1 LLTKNLQNQINC
13 LLNFRTAVGVA
24 ETNTFVFGRQSAST
38 PYRSSDCLRKYANE
52 CGAKNPAVITST
64 RLRKHIATMSQVLA
78 LRSNELDL
86 LASFL
91 GHNIQV
97 HREFYRLPEQTLHV
111 AKVSK
116 LLMAME
122 RGDTVAL
129 LGKTL
134 DDIDVNLQGKKYR
147 NVC

>member
-1 LLTKNLQNQINC
+1 LTVGIS
-13 LLNFRTAVGVA
+13 TAN
-24 ETNTFVFGRQSAST
+24 EFVFARRNSLG
-38 PYRSSDCLRKYANE
+38 PLRSSDCLRKFGRE
-52 CGAKNPAVITST
+52 CGARDPGAITT
-64 RLRKHIATMSQVLA
+64 TLLRKHIATMSQMLA

-97 HREFYRLPEQTLHV
+97 HREFYRLPEQTLQV

-116 LLMAME
+116 LLIAME
-122 RGDTVAL
+122 RGETSSL

-134 DDIDVNLQGKKYR
+134 DDIDVSGPGKNNFGY
-147 NVC
+147 CY

>member
-1 LLTKNLQNQINC
+1 M
-13 LLNFRTAVGVA
+13 
-24 ETNTFVFGRQSAST
+24 
-38 PYRSSDCLRKYANE
+38 
-52 CGAKNPAVITST
+52 
-64 RLRKHIATMSQVLA
+64 RKHIATMSQVLA
-78 LRSNELDL
+78 LRNNELDL

-129 LGKTL
+129 SGKTL
-134 DDIDVNLQGKKYR
+134 DDIDVNLHGKKYR
-147 NVC
+147 YVVCTLNVKPLKVT